1 MRCCPGGREI
11 VAGRTSQRAADAVT
25 APIINPAWRRP
36 GRFRQPFAKIGPV
49 LKHPLVIAVLVGAFS
64 ALLIPQIT
72 QQWQDRQKEQ
82 DLKQSLL
89 EQIST
94 SSTTAV
100 RQGVSLAMGQTRA
113 AGGEDGETSDK
124 TYAVLRNSWLVRRA
138 SARSR
143 VIVYFPGLY
152 DCWYS
157 YERAV
162 ADFLSLSPGGG
173 TGKSAATRVKWLE
186 QYVNDDFATAY
197 GDGSTLDGCAPLGD
211 LPSVVRTRLDQLKGP
226 KVIKWP
232 ALRFKSENKAFRDS
246 YAALAEALL
255 IGMERIV
262 YTVEK
267 TPADGFNHGIGHWFH

>member
-1 MRCCPGGREI
+1 M
-11 VAGRTSQRAADAVT
+11 V
-25 APIINPAWRRP
+25 
-36 GRFRQPFAKIGPV
+36 GRF

-82 DLKQSLL
+82 ELKQSLL
-89 EQIST
+89 EEIST

-100 RQGVSLAMGQTRA
+100 RQGVSLAMAQTRA
-113 AGGEDGETSDK
+113 AGGEHGETAGEV
-124 TYAVLRNSWLVRRA
+124 YAALRNSWLIRRA
-138 SARSR
+138 AARSR

-173 TGKSAATRVKWLE
+173 KTSASRLE
-186 QYVNDDFATAY
+186 SLEKYVNDDFATGY
-197 GDGSTLDGCAPLGD
+197 GDEPARDGCAPLGD
-211 LPSVVRTRLDQLKGP
+211 LPAVVQTRFDQLKGSA
-226 KVIKWP
+226 IKWP
-232 ALRFKSENKAFRDS
+232 ALGYESENTAFRNS
-246 YAALAEALL
+246 YAALGEALL

-267 TPADGFNHGIGHWFH
+267 TPADGFSHGIGDGIH